1 MDLETRLVD
10 ASLQIELQVLDDSI
24 ELEAIKEYEVITQL
38 HANSIDKWLSSLKA
52 KSGDC
57 KCGGGTAILGEM
69 LVHIYKKLEHLENLI
84 TDSHEKYIP
93 LKHSIHTKQLGHGA
107 IILDSTMLDSTLLEI
122 DKQYYVRLFLPV
134 FPVRCVPLFAVAKDT
149 QILQIKKMADRDLK
163 DYDSYIVSIEREM
176 LKARKTQNL

>member
-107 IILDSTMLDSTLLEI
+107 IILDSTMLDSASLEI
-122 DKQYYVRLFLPV
+122 DKQYYVRLFCLC
-134 FPVRCVPLFAVAKDT
+134 FLCVVCLYLLSQKIRRFY
-149 QILQIKKMADRDLK
+149 R
-163 DYDSYIVSIEREM
+163 
-176 LKARKTQNL
+176 

>member
-1 MDLETRLVD
+1 
-10 ASLQIELQVLDDSI
+10 
-24 ELEAIKEYEVITQL
+24 
-38 HANSIDKWLSSLKA
+38 
-52 KSGDC
+52 
-57 KCGGGTAILGEM
+57 M

-107 IILDSTMLDSTLLEI
+107 IILDSTMLDSASLEI

-134 FPVRCVPLFAVAKDT
+134 FPVRCVPLFAIAKDT

>member
-24 ELEAIKEYEVITQL
+24 ELEVIKEYEVITQL

-107 IILDSTMLDSTLLEI
+107 IILDSTMLDSASLEI

-134 FPVRCVPLFAVAKDT
+134 FPVRCVPLFAIAKDT

>member
-107 IILDSTMLDSTLLEI
+107 IILDSTPLEI

-134 FPVRCVPLFAVAKDT
+134 FPVRCVPLFAIAKDT